1 MCRAAVAAIVRSS
14 SLDYVLTV
22 LSPVDAS
29 SSIVMG
35 NVVASP
41 TSGSGPPRL
50 PVSLAPMAATV
61 R

>member
-1 MCRAAVAAIVRSS
+1 MCTSSVSAIVRSS
-14 SLDYVLTV
+14 SLDHALTV

-41 TSGSGPPRL
+41 TSGSGPPRM
-50 PVSLAPMAATV
+50 PVSIASMAATV